1 MNEQNKARLEKLN
14 KYLIESLERDTGLKV
29 FQDNVSETELKE
41 ELDEV
46 YQYIIF
52 STGGFTKPDTSKF
65 TLIQSV
71 TVQVAAETISD
82 LDGLQLDIITSLNGV
97 ADAGPYYFLSSDKG
111 QIQKGKQ
118 DKYVDALT
126 FEFTRSIKNV
136 C

>member
-1 MNEQNKARLEKLN
+1 M
-14 KYLIESLERDTGLKV
+14 KV
-29 FQDNVSETELKE
+29 FQDNVSEAELKE

-65 TLIQSV
+65 TLVQSV

-82 LDGLQLDIITSLNGV
+82 LDGLQLDIITSLSGV
-97 ADAGPYYFLSSDKG
+97 ANSSSYFFLSSDKG